1 MQLFSVHVV
10 HGKLFPSLLPSRT
23 SPPTP
28 LHEGLMIVVQA
39 QDFEILPVPGVPVTS
54 SEHELLVG
62 ALTSTTLLG
71 SMASNEAPRVAR
83 PN

>member
-1 MQLFSVHVV
+1 
-10 HGKLFPSLLPSRT
+10 
-23 SPPTP
+23 
-28 LHEGLMIVVQA
+28 MIVVQA